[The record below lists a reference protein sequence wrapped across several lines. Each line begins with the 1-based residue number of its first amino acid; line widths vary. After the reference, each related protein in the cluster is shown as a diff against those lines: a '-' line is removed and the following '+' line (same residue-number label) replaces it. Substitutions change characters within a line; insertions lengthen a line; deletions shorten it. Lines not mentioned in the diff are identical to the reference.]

1 MSGTKLGAD
10 DSVAGDVTNKESIAS
25 VVSEI
30 SSQSPGGINVL
41 FNNAGVAG
49 EASRE
54 GWQSGTEDVNALSKQ
69 LLRSEFSEWAR
80 ILETNVTAVYFT
92 SAAFLP
98 LLQKAQETT
107 KGYASQIINVT
118 SISGIMKGSSGGQF
132 AYAASKEAA
141 VQMSKV
147 MATEFLPLKIRV
159 NQIAVSLHSK
169 SN

>member
-1 MSGTKLGAD
+1 
-10 DSVAGDVTNKESIAS
+10 
-25 VVSEI
+25 
-30 SSQSPGGINVL
+30 VL

-54 GWQSGTEDVNALSKQ
+54 GWQSGSEDVDALSKQ
-69 LLRSEFSEWAR
+69 LLKSEFSEWAR

-98 LLQKAQETT
+98 LLQKAQGST

-159 NQIAVSLHSK
+159 NQIAVRPERQRLLIVARHIPV
-169 SN
+169 